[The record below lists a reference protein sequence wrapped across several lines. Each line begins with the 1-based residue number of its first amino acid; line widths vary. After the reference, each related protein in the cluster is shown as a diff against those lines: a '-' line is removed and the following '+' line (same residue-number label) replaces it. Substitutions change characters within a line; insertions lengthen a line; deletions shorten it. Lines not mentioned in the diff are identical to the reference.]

1 MGKCTIPRMAQ
12 MYRERLG
19 IGIPHPEPETC
30 HMAEALGVLVP
41 CCACPF
47 DYACE
52 QCDAKITEMYNE
64 AVKAEAN

>member
-1 MGKCTIPRMAQ
+1 MGKFTIHRMAQ

-30 HMAEALGVLVP
+30 HMAKALGVLIP
-41 CCACPF
+41 CRVCPL
-47 DYACE
+47 DYSCE
-52 QCDAKITEMYNE
+52 QCDAKIAEMHNE